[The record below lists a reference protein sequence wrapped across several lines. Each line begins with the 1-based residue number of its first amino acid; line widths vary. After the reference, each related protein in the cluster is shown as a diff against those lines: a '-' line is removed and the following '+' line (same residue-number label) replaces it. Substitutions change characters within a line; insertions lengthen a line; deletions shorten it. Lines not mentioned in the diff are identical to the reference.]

1 MATEEDIDLAVNT
14 IKKEHSKFAILKCT
28 SAYPAPNNE
37 LNLNAIPKL
46 IENYKCDI
54 GFSDHSIGL
63 DAAKTAIALG
73 ATIIE
78 KHFKLDDDK
87 TSIDSHFSEQISIIP
102 NFKRE
107 IKKRH

>member
-1 MATEEDIDLAVNT
+1 MATIEDIDLAVNT

-46 IENYKCDI
+46 IEKYKCAI

-63 DAAKTAIALG
+63 HAAKTAIALG

-78 KHFKLDDDK
+78 KHLNSMMIKHQL
-87 TSIDSHFSEQISIIP
+87 TSFFCKNFSCS
-102 NFKRE
+102 
-107 IKKRH
+107 